1 MLVRLIKTISY
12 YAEIDTAGFG
22 SDTEALESFV
32 DNNVRYGID
41 AFMKAAP
48 GDELEARV
56 IFSIPEDAPVNRFSV
71 NGKTGLLR
79 LSHTSLP
86 KGRGLPRAACDQPS
100 TLEGRSRGSTQCFT
114 SCHGSSP

>member
-22 SDTEALESFV
+22 SDTAALESFV
-32 DNNVRYGID
+32 NTNVRYGID

-56 IFSIPEDAPVNRFSV
+56 VFSLPENAPVNHFSM
-71 NGKTGLLR
+71 NQKTGLLR
-79 LSHTSLP
+79 LREP
-86 KGRGLPRAACDQPS
+86 
-100 TLEGRSRGSTQCFT
+100 EGERE
-114 SCHGSSP
+114 P